1 MFVENP
7 SRYSSILFNITVDAD
22 EWRVRGMAKVKKR
35 RLLWKPSTSSNV
47 IAYKLYWAEEGKVDY
62 DSACALIGNVAEVVL
77 PEQVPSF
84 PMVKGPIELGITAV
98 NEIGNESDMMILDTP
113 FQFSVPDAPTN
124 PRIEALKE
132 YHIYQ
137 GSTIEEEAENQEN
150 DAAGLGLEDESD
162 A

>member
-1 MFVENP
+1 
-7 SRYSSILFNITVDAD
+7 
-22 EWRVRGMAKVKKR
+22 MAKVKKR
-35 RLLWKPSTSSNV
+35 RLVWKPSTSSN
-47 IAYKLYWAEEGKVDY
+47 IIGYKLYWAEEGKVDY

-84 PMVKGPIELGITAV
+84 PMVKGPLELGVTAV

-113 FQFSVPDAPTN
+113 FQFSVPDPPTN

-137 GSTIEEEAENQEN
+137 ESHIKEEAENE
-150 DAAGLGLEDESD
+150 EDD
-162 A
+162 TPA

>member
-1 MFVENP
+1 
-7 SRYSSILFNITVDAD
+7 
-22 EWRVRGMAKVKKR
+22 MAKVKKR
-35 RLLWKPSTSSNV
+35 RLIWKPSTSSN
-47 IAYKLYWAEEGKVDY
+47 IIGYKLYWAEEGKVDY
-62 DSACALIGNVAEVVL
+62 NSACALIGNVVELVL

-84 PMVKGPIELGITAV
+84 PIVKGPVELGITAV

-137 GSTIEEEAENQEN
+137 GSGIKEDDETQE
-150 DAAGLGLEDESD
+150 DETPGLELDEGGAD
-162 A
+162 TQKAK